1 MTTAERHL
9 QAGLPPTWPRR
20 LPAWPLALAL
30 VLAACAASPSPGAS
44 ASATPRHA
52 ASPSAEM
59 STAPTIGHGEEW
71 IVYQGVELGF
81 NLVRPDGSGRHVI
94 LGPPGDQ
101 LHPDW
106 SPDGSQIAYVQ
117 ATDTSFDVWITD
129 AQGLHPEP
137 LVASYPE
144 GFAGRFWDNPAW
156 SRDGS
161 QIAMVGYDGS
171 PDSQVPA
178 RAALAIVE
186 VSSGEVS
193 IAFDYALD
201 DPISLLSFPRWSPD
215 GDAIVMTVGRF
226 DEDGDFTGEAIAV
239 STLEED
245 TWSTPV
251 VITPFE
257 EYATRPDWHPT
268 DGLLVF
274 VTHDVGY
281 LQSTDEPSNLFTVRP
296 DGTEL
301 TQITDFDRG
310 EDRASQP
317 TWTSDGRII
326 FALISGADDEQRNI
340 AFVNAD
346 GSDLEIVAEAMVGDN
361 NRPHPRLR
369 PVP

>member
-1 MTTAERHL
+1 VTAAEQDL
-9 QAGLPPTWPRR
+9 QAGLPPTRLRR
-20 LPAWPLALAL
+20 LPAWALALAL
-30 VLAACAASPSPGAS
+30 VLAACSAGPSPGAS
-44 ASATPRHA
+44 SSGTPRHSA
-52 ASPSAEM
+52 APSAEV
-59 STAPTIGHGEEW
+59 STARTIGDGEEW

-106 SPDGSQIAYVQ
+106 SPDGSRIAYVQ
-117 ATDTSFDVWITD
+117 ATDTSFEVWITD

-137 LVASYPE
+137 LVTSYPE
-144 GFAGRFWDNPAW
+144 EVAGRFWDNPAW

-161 QIAMVGYDGS
+161 RIAMVGYDGS
-171 PDSQVPA
+171 PDSGVPE

-186 VSSGEVS
+186 VSSRELS

-215 GDAIVMTVGRF
+215 GDAMVMTVGRF
-226 DEDGDFTGEAIAV
+226 DEDGEFTGEAIAV
-239 STLEED
+239 STLEGA

-251 VITPFE
+251 ILTPFE
-257 EYATRPDWHPT
+257 DYATRPDWHPT

-301 TQITDFDRG
+301 TQITDFGAG

-326 FALISGADDEQRNI
+326 FTLIRGANDEQRNI

-346 GSDLEIVAEAMVGDN
+346 GSELEIVTEAVVGDD